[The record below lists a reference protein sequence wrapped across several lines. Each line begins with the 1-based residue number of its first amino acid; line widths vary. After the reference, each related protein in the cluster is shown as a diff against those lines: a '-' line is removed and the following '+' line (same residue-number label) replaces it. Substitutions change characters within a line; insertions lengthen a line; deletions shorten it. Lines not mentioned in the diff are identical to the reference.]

1 MDQFIHFTDR
11 KQAPRACILF
21 GTDEIKGKYRMV
33 LIVML
38 GLFGS
43 VLALVLIMVL
53 VFFQVAFR
61 GSEQEIPPRFAPP
74 WQPPLA
80 ADHQLYDWAAH
91 TTRNQVQRLT
101 QTRNKSTARRI
112 AQEIGA
118 GMSYAVDQ
126 TPCGRSL
133 DSEPHCASCRQQT
146 IAISP
151 PEAIAIVE
159 LLQADRSPEVQQIRE
174 NASRNSHSYGTVTRN
189 PLDFAQRLCPLL
201 LKDNMCGA
209 QNARPIFCRGW
220 LPDPSGQH
228 NSPHAQTITDAVQ
241 ASLAQELRNQG
252 LDGTHYELNSALT
265 VAFDTLDVAER
276 WARGETVFAHC
287 RTA

>member
-1 MDQFIHFTDR
+1 MDQFIHFMDR
-11 KQAPRACILF
+11 KQAPVACILF

-33 LIVML
+33 LILIL

-43 VLALVLIMVL
+43 VLALVLITAL

-61 GSEQEIPPRFAPP
+61 GSEPGIDPRSAPP

-101 QTRNKSTARRI
+101 QSRNKSTARRI

-118 GMSYAVDQ
+118 GMSFAVDQ
-126 TPCGRSL
+126 TRCGTAI
-133 DSEPHCASCRQQT
+133 DSEYHCASCRQQT

-159 LLQADRSPEVQQIRE
+159 LLQADCPRDIHQIR
-174 NASRNSHSYGTVTRN
+174 ASASHNSHSYGTVTRN
-189 PLDFAQRLCPLL
+189 PLELDRRLCPLL
-201 LKDNMCGA
+201 LKNDICGA
-209 QNARPIFCRGW
+209 RNARPIFCRGW
-220 LPDPSGQH
+220 LPDSSGQH
-228 NSPHAQTITDAVQ
+228 NSPLAQTITHAVQ
-241 ASLAQELRNQG
+241 ESLTQELHTQR

-276 WARGETVFAHC
+276 WARGETVFVNC